1 MSRNSDPLRKIE
13 TKTPDGASLS
23 RRIEYAGP
31 EKLKAPDQRQLT
43 GASLG
48 VLAESCLNALSECTK
63 S

>member
-1 MSRNSDPLRKIE
+1 MANPERCEKSRQRP
-13 TKTPDGASLS
+13 PDDAPLS

>member
-1 MSRNSDPLRKIE
+1 MAN
-13 TKTPDGASLS
+13 PDRCEKSGQRPPDDAPLS